1 MYTAVDVAAR
11 LHVCAA
17 SADADAAAVV
27 DGDADC
33 AVAAAAAWLV
43 LVVEGV
49 CEVFHFSRRG
59 AA

>member
-1 MYTAVDVAAR
+1 M
-11 LHVCAA
+11 CAA

-27 DGDADC
+27 DGVAGS
-33 AVAAAAAWLV
+33 AAAAAAWLV